1 MRTLST
7 TTKSSPGALQLEK
20 VHACARVLA
29 RVRTRAHT
37 HTHTHTHTSNE
48 DLAQA
53 KKKKKIQLYIKMI
66 IHHGQVEFVIE
77 MQNCSIF
84 ENHTI

>member
-29 RVRTRAHT
+29 RVHT

-53 KKKKKIQLYIKMI
+53 KKKKIQLYIKMI